1 MRLCRSVR
9 AELLGGDLHLV
20 KVSLDLVSELGL
32 LAALLPVDVL
42 AEHAGH
48 PLVGGEGA
56 QLEALH
62 QEQVLELD
70 LDTQCTAASCSLLSA
85 LLCSH
90 PELQKVSNP
99 GSRHFL
105 QRIFLLQPKRINLS
119 YQEQYSSV
127 QPRE

>member
-1 MRLCRSVR
+1 M
-9 AELLGGDLHLV
+9 
-20 KVSLDLVSELGL
+20 SELGL

-70 LDTQCTAASCSLLSA
+70 LDTQCTAASCPPLLS
-85 LLCSH
+85 SH

-105 QRIFLLQPKRINLS
+105 QRIVLLQPKRIKLS

-127 QPRE
+127 QP